1 MCRYRACESSR
12 ITGISSDM
20 RSCRSAAKRDQ
31 DATAIVGVDT
41 IVRGGDLFEGQ
52 CVRDGDVESA
62 CGGSCGEVGRCFA
75 LGFGREV
82 VAAKKPDGYVVEQ
95 HRPERKV
102 WPVVSGRVR
111 GDEGGGL
118 RKGGGQVSVVGESN
132 FDDPLDAA
140 MG

>member
-1 MCRYRACESSR
+1 VAN
-12 ITGISSDM
+12 
-20 RSCRSAAKRDQ
+20 RDQ
-31 DATAIVGVDT
+31 DATAFVGVDA
-41 IVRGGDLFEGQ
+41 IVRGRDLFEGQ
-52 CVRDGDVESA
+52 WVRDGDVESA

-75 LGFGREV
+75 LGFGGEV
-82 VAAKKPDGYVVEQ
+82 VAAKKPNRDVVEQ

-111 GDEGGGL
+111 GDDGADL
-118 RKGGGQVSVVGESN
+118 RNSGVQVSVVGEST